1 MYAKK
6 AFIKINFMYM
16 ITNIGKMI
24 FFLKKRLL
32 YTNLF
37 LSQWI
42 KKKVR
47 NFSYF
52 IEIKYYLK
60 RNY

>member
-24 FFLKKRLL
+24 FFLKKKIII
-32 YTNLF
+32 YKSIF
-37 LSQWI
+37 ISMD
-42 KKKVR
+42 KKK
-47 NFSYF
+47 
-52 IEIKYYLK
+52 K
-60 RNY
+60 